1 MKKSSFLTLTIASV
15 MLFNSVTAHAAKTET
30 PANTQASKDAALNS
44 ILELNVG
51 MFTLYE
57 QALGDFQT
65 RFLSNHPLIL
75 GLFSGAGG
83 KMMLYR
89 PGKEVEHAPSV
100 PVIYQILKSTGH
112 STMAI
117 SQIVL
122 QYLNKKDSMGWKA
135 PLETYL
141 TDTNKALASLSQV
154 EMNESWRPVV
164 RNILK
169 ANSDYLTLCLSKNQ
183 LSPED
188 LQDFARKTG
197 PDLKLIIGWAAQ
209 TQVQHW
215 MGVLDKWK
223 ADLGNDWDKTYGASN
238 TIYVARQ
245 NNILFSVLAQY
256 FGPQAINDRLML
268 IETTSFTTTPQ
279 DMLTAVSRIASDRI
293 TGDVFFGNKSLMDY
307 ELMGGDARKAIIAE
321 MQKRGREAFLPPLVP
336 FGSKQWPA
344 LVTPGPGAKTLDD
357 LK

>member
-1 MKKSSFLTLTIASV
+1 MKKTSFLTLVIAGAT
-15 MLFNSVTAHAAKTET
+15 LFNSVALHAAKTET

-51 MFTLYE
+51 MFTRYE

-75 GLFSGAGG
+75 GLFSGTGG

-89 PGKEVEHAPSV
+89 PGKEVEQAPSV

-183 LSPED
+183 LRG
-188 LQDFARKTG
+188 LTG
-197 PDLKLIIGWAAQ
+197 FCQKNRPGSEVD
-209 TQVQHW
+209 
-215 MGVLDKWK
+215 
-223 ADLGNDWDKTYGASN
+223 
-238 TIYVARQ
+238 
-245 NNILFSVLAQY
+245 
-256 FGPQAINDRLML
+256 DRLGC
-268 IETTSFTTTPQ
+268 
-279 DMLTAVSRIASDRI
+279 ANAS
-293 TGDVFFGNKSLMDY
+293 
-307 ELMGGDARKAIIAE
+307 
-321 MQKRGREAFLPPLVP
+321 P
-336 FGSKQWPA
+336 
-344 LVTPGPGAKTLDD
+344 TLDGGVG
-357 LK
+357 